1 MTTAVP
7 KSPSYQQVPASAR
20 RLSLE
25 EQLALVA
32 DIASVLREAVHS
44 EDEFKEAAYLAES
57 PAFKRIVDRGLKHVM
72 EGKARRVE
80 ELLSEL

>member
-1 MTTAVP
+1 MTTALP
-7 KSPSYQQVPASAR
+7 KSPSYQQVLASAR

-32 DIASVLREAVHS
+32 DIASVLRAAVHS

-57 PAFKRIVDRGLKHVM
+57 PAFKRIVDRGLKQVG

-80 ELLSEL
+80 ELISEL